1 MTQTHERREPGRG
14 QDGTFG
20 STERS
25 WDAATLNSVRVTIIG
40 AGAWGTTL
48 AALASEHLPTTLWAR
63 ELPVLTTIHAHG
75 ENTLFLPGF
84 QLPPGLAVTVDLRA
98 AAFGADMVIIAVPSP
113 YVRDVLTSVRGS
125 IAAHALIV
133 SVTKGLEASTGKRMT
148 EVITEVLDDHDPATI
163 GLLAGPN
170 LAREVMAGQPS
181 ATCVAFQDLRHATV
195 VQQRLRTDRF
205 RVYTSSDVV
214 GCEIS
219 GAVKNVIAIAAGMA
233 DGLQYGMNTK
243 AALVVRGLAEL
254 ARLGTALGGDPLTFL
269 GLAGAGD
276 LMATC
281 ASPLSRNRHVGE
293 QIARGW
299 VVAEL
304 AASTPGCMEGIN
316 SVEAVLALAARH
328 DIELPI
334 CETVATVLAGNTTP
348 LDAVAHLMGRAAT
361 IELHD
366 LERPLLRMEEL
377 GPHAPD
383 RSPLPV
389 SARADG
395 HLERIGVPTRVTH
408 R

>member
-1 MTQTHERREPGRG
+1 MPY
-14 QDGTFG
+14 
-20 STERS
+20 
-25 WDAATLNSVRVTIIG
+25 VRLTIIG

-48 AALASEHLPTTLWAR
+48 AALTSEHSPTTLWAR
-63 ELPVLTTIHAHG
+63 ERPVLNAIRNHG

-84 QLPPGLAVTVDLRA
+84 PLPAGLAVSVDLRDA
-98 AAFGADMVIIAVPSP
+98 VSGADMIIVAVPSP
-113 YVRDVLTSVRGS
+113 YVRDVLVGARASV
-125 IAAHALIV
+125 APHALVV
-133 SVTKGLEASTGKRMT
+133 SVTKGLEASTGMRMT
-148 EVITEVLDDHDPATI
+148 EVITETLTDHDPARI
-163 GLLAGPN
+163 GLMAGPN
-170 LAREVMAGQPS
+170 LAREVMAGHPS
-181 ATCVAFQDLRHATV
+181 ASCVAFRELRHATA
-195 VQQRLRTDRF
+195 VQQRLGTDRF

-281 ASPLSRNRHVGE
+281 TSPLSRNRHVGE

-299 VVAEL
+299 VAEEL
-304 AASTPGCMEGIN
+304 ASSTAGCTEGVN
-316 SVEAVLALAARH
+316 SVEAIVALAARH
-328 DIELPI
+328 DVELPI
-334 CETVATVLAGNTTP
+334 CATVVSVLAGSTTP
-348 LDAVAHLMGRAAT
+348 QDAVAHLMGRAAT
-361 IELHD
+361 VEFHD
-366 LERPLLRMEEL
+366 LERRGAPRAEPSTLRVRDRT
-377 GPHAPD
+377 PTPTPD
-383 RSPLPV
+383 

-395 HLERIGVPTRVTH
+395 DLERLGAPTRVEH